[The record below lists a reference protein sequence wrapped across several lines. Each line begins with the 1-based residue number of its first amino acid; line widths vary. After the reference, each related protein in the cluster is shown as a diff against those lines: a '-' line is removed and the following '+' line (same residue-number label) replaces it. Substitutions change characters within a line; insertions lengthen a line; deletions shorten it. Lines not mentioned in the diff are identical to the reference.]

1 MFQLCTIGH
10 ITLDKIKT
18 FYTVKYMPGG
28 TAYYFSKALKN
39 FDIKYLLV
47 TAVAQSEQY
56 ILEQLR
62 EEGIE
67 VIGLHSDN
75 TVYFENIY
83 GEDSNKREQN
93 VLNMATA
100 FSIESMPDISA
111 KIYHLGPL
119 LAEDFA
125 PGFIQSLAAKAIVSL
140 DVQGLLRY
148 VKDKKVLYKDWKD
161 KDRLLPFIS
170 ILKTSEFELEILT
183 GSRDM
188 KEAVKHLSGYGITEI
203 IITCGNDGSYIY
215 TDGRFCKIPVFKPLH
230 NNDTTGCG
238 DTYMAGYLYK
248 KSIGG
253 SIEESGMYG
262 SAMAALKVESFG
274 PFQGN
279 PVDIENIINKLS
291 H

>member
-1 MFQLCTIGH
+1 MFELCTIGH
-10 ITLDKIKT
+10 ITLDKIQT
-18 FYTVKYMPGG
+18 LHAIKYMPGG

-39 FDIKYLLV
+39 FDIKFLLV
-47 TAVAQSEQY
+47 TAVADAEQNV
-56 ILEQLR
+56 LVQLR
-62 EEGIE
+62 NDGIE

-83 GEDSNKREQN
+83 GEDPNKREQN
-93 VLNMATA
+93 VLNTASA

-125 PGFIQSLAAKAIVSL
+125 PGFIQSLAAKGIVSL
-140 DVQGLLRY
+140 DIQGLLRY

-161 KDRLLPFIS
+161 KDSLLPFIS
-170 ILKTSEFELEILT
+170 ILKTNEFELEILT

-188 KEAVKHLSGYGITEI
+188 KEAVKHLSGYGINEI

-215 TDGRFCKIPVFKPLH
+215 TDGQFCKIPVFQPLQD
-230 NNDTTGCG
+230 NDTTGCG

-253 SIEESGMYG
+253 SIEESGIYG

-274 PFQGN
+274 PFQGR
-279 PVDIENIINKLS
+279 PADIERTIKNIS